1 MRKMASFSPFFFY
14 FITALFWL
22 NFLIPAPAVCK
33 TALPFKNGER
43 LEFQIKWLFIPAGRA
58 VLQVLPVLPS
68 NDIPGAAHHFV
79 LTASTYPAID
89 LIYKFRERV
98 DSYTSALIERTVFY
112 KKRQQGKT
120 ERDITIKF
128 NLKRH
133 TAQYTNFKKVLPPIK
148 LPKGTLDPLA
158 ALYFIRCQPLIP
170 GQTIE
175 RPITD
180 GKKVVIGRLRVIKRE
195 TIRLAGHYYKT
206 IKLEPELK
214 EVKGVFEKSKNA
226 RMYVWVTADKR
237 KILVRLKSKVIV
249 GSFTATLI
257 NLEILG
263 KDDRQEKKDKT
274 NKTNKTETS
283 TAADDYI

>member
-1 MRKMASFSPFFFY
+1 MRKMTSFSPSIFY
-14 FITALFWL
+14 FIAVLFWL
-22 NFLIPAPAVCK
+22 NFLIPEMAPCK
-33 TALPFKNGER
+33 QLLPFNNGER
-43 LEFQIKWLFIPAGRA
+43 LEFQISWLFIPAGRA
-58 VLQVLPVLPS
+58 VLQVEPPPG
-68 NDIPGAAHHFV
+68 NIPGAAHHFV

-98 DSYTSALIERTVFY
+98 DSYTSALINRTVFY

-120 ERDITIKF
+120 ERDITIHF
-128 NLKRH
+128 NLKRN
-133 TAQYTNFKKVLPPIK
+133 TAQYTNFKEVMPPIK
-148 LPKGTLDPLA
+148 LPEGTLDPLA
-158 ALYFIRCQPLIP
+158 ALYFIRCQSLVP

-195 TIRLAGHYYKT
+195 IIRLAGHYYKT

-226 RMYVWVTADKR
+226 KMYVWVTDDKR
-237 KILVRLKSKVIV
+237 KILVRLKSRVVV

-257 NLEILG
+257 NTDILG
-263 KDDRQEKKDKT
+263 KQDREDKKEG
-274 NKTNKTETS
+274 TENS

>member
-1 MRKMASFSPFFFY
+1 MRKMAKFSPFIFC
-14 FITALFWL
+14 FILAQFWVNALTPEL
-22 NFLIPAPAVCK
+22 AAGK
-33 TALPFKNGER
+33 STLPFKNGER

-58 VLQVLPVLPS
+58 VLETMS
-68 NDIPGAAHHFV
+68 TSSAIPGAAHHFV

-98 DSYTSALIERTVFY
+98 DSYTSALIYRTVFY

-128 NLKRH
+128 NLKRN
-133 TAQYTNFKKVLPPIK
+133 TAQYTNFKEVLPPIK
-148 LPKGTLDPLA
+148 LPEGTLDPLA

-195 TIRLAGHYYKT
+195 IIRLAGHYYKT

-226 RMYVWVTADKR
+226 RMYVCVTDDKK
-237 KILVRLKSKVIV
+237 KILARLKIQVVV
-249 GSFTATLI
+249 GSFTATLV

-263 KDDRQEKKDKT
+263 KNGRQDKKDKT
-274 NKTNKTETS
+274 KKAETS

>member
-1 MRKMASFSPFFFY
+1 MRKMASFSPFIFC
-14 FITALFWL
+14 FITAIFWL
-22 NFLIPAPAVCK
+22 NCLTPGLAACK
-33 TALPFKNGER
+33 SALPFKNGER

-58 VLQVLPVLPS
+58 VLQVLSPS
-68 NDIPGAAHHFV
+68 RDIPGAAHHFV

-120 ERDITIKF
+120 ERDITIRF
-128 NLKRH
+128 NLKRN
-133 TAQYTNFKKVLPPIK
+133 TAQYTNFKEVLPPVK

-195 TIRLAGHYYKT
+195 SIRLAGHYYKT

-249 GSFTATLI
+249 GSFTATLM
-257 NLEILG
+257 NLEIL
-263 KDDRQEKKDKT
+263 DKKNRR
-274 NKTNKTETS
+274 NKNKKAETS

>member
-1 MRKMASFSPFFFY
+1 MRKMAKFSPFIFY
-14 FITALFWL
+14 FILALFWVNAL
-22 NFLIPAPAVCK
+22 TPEQAACK
-33 TALPFKNGER
+33 SSLPFKNGER

-58 VLQVLPVLPS
+58 VLEVLAPS
-68 NDIPGAAHHFV
+68 SAIPGAAHHFV

-98 DSYTSALIERTVFY
+98 DSYTSALINRTVFY

-120 ERDITIKF
+120 ERDITVHF
-128 NLKRH
+128 NLKQN
-133 TAQYTNFKKVLPPIK
+133 TSQYTNFKEVLPPIK

-195 TIRLAGHYYKT
+195 TIRLAGYYYKT

-226 RMYVWVTADKR
+226 KMYVWVTDDKR
-237 KILVRLKSKVIV
+237 KILVRLKSQVVV
-249 GSFTATLI
+249 GSFTATLV

-263 KDDRQEKKDKT
+263 KNGRQDKKDKT
-274 NKTNKTETS
+274 KKAETS

>member
-1 MRKMASFSPFFFY
+1 MRKIAGFPPFLFC
-14 FITALFWL
+14 FIITLFWVNAL
-22 NFLIPAPAVCK
+22 TPKPAACK
-33 TALPFKNGER
+33 STLPFKNGER

-58 VLQVLPVLPS
+58 VLEVLPPPGTV
-68 NDIPGAAHHFV
+68 PGAAHHFV

-89 LIYKFRERV
+89 LIYKFRERI
-98 DSYTSALIERTVFY
+98 DSYTSALINRTVFY

-120 ERDITIKF
+120 ERDITVHF
-128 NLKRH
+128 NLKQN
-133 TAQYTNFKKVLPPIK
+133 TSQYTNFKEVLPPIK

-158 ALYFIRCQPLIP
+158 ALYFIRCRPLIP

-180 GKKVVIGRLRVIKRE
+180 GKKVVTGRLRVIKRE

-214 EVKGVFEKSKNA
+214 DVKGVFEKSKNA
-226 RMYVWVTADKR
+226 RMYVWVTDDKR
-237 KILVRLKSKVIV
+237 KILVRLKSQVVV
-249 GSFTATLI
+249 GSFTATLV
-257 NLEILG
+257 NLEILD
-263 KDDRQEKKDKT
+263 KKNQQDKKDKT
-274 NKTNKTETS
+274 KKAETS

>member
-1 MRKMASFSPFFFY
+1 MRKMAKFSPFIFY
-14 FITALFWL
+14 FILALFWVNVL
-22 NFLIPAPAVCK
+22 TPELAAGK
-33 TALPFKNGER
+33 SSLPFKNGER

-58 VLQVLPVLPS
+58 VLEVLPPS
-68 NDIPGAAHHFV
+68 SIIPGAAHHFV

-89 LIYKFRERV
+89 LIYKFRERI
-98 DSYTSALIERTVFY
+98 DSYTSALIDRTVFY
-112 KKRQQGKT
+112 KKRQQGNT
-120 ERDITIKF
+120 ERDITVHF
-128 NLKRH
+128 NLKRN
-133 TAQYTNFKKVLPPIK
+133 TSQYTNFKEVLPPIK

-195 TIRLAGHYYKT
+195 VIRLAGHYYKT

-226 RMYVWVTADKR
+226 RMYVWVTDDKR
-237 KILVRLKSKVIV
+237 KILVRLKSQVVV
-249 GSFTATLI
+249 GSFTATLV

-263 KDDRQEKKDKT
+263 KNGRQDKKDKT
-274 NKTNKTETS
+274 KKAETS